1 MKLHTFAAVTG
12 ALVMSGLAV
21 AQTPAPT
28 PRTPSTDGTAVP
40 PATSTPTPPA
50 ARTATPA
57 ASPTAPVSGSV
68 TFVQVQRPSE
78 WLTSKT
84 VGSSVYNSAN
94 EKIGTISDIVVEGSS
109 VQAIVVGVG
118 GFLGMGEKHVAVD
131 PKSIKMSP
139 DERGNP
145 KVLLDATKEQLTSAP
160 AYTFH
165 KPSAG

>member
-1 MKLHTFAAVTG
+1 MKLHTLAAVTG

-21 AQTPAPT
+21 AQTPTPT
-28 PRTPSTDGTAVP
+28 PRTPSTDGTSVP
-40 PATSTPTPPA
+40 PATSTPTPPS

-57 ASPTAPVSGSV
+57 PSTAGMSNV

-78 WLTSKT
+78 WLASKT

-94 EKIGTISDIVVEGSS
+94 EKIGTISDLVVEGSA
-109 VQAIVVGVG
+109 VQAVVVGVG

-131 PKSIKMSP
+131 PKSIRMSP

-145 KVLLDATKEQLTSAP
+145 KVILDATKEQLTSAP

-165 KPSAG
+165 KPS